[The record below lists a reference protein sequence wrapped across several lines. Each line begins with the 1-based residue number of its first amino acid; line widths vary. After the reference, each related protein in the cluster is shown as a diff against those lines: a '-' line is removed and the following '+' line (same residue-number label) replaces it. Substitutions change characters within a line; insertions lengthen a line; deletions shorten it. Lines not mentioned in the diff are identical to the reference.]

1 MLDELSKHLTLTLQ
15 QGSSA
20 ALGGSDHHGEIKTG
34 PSRRQGSHSLSNTLI
49 DGYKLLMT
57 YGSEKNI
64 VLNTVYVLKW
74 FGTNLSLQFLEHL
87 LYLIVVRAPAPN
99 LIQCM

>member
-1 MLDELSKHLTLTLQ
+1 MLT
-15 QGSSA
+15 
-20 ALGGSDHHGEIKTG
+20 
-34 PSRRQGSHSLSNTLI
+34 

-99 LIQCM
+99 LISNKLVLVLLVLLVINSIINTINSK

>member
-1 MLDELSKHLTLTLQ
+1 MLT
-15 QGSSA
+15 
-20 ALGGSDHHGEIKTG
+20 
-34 PSRRQGSHSLSNTLI
+34 

-99 LIQCM
+99 LISNKLVLVLLVINSIINTINSK

>member
-1 MLDELSKHLTLTLQ
+1 M
-15 QGSSA
+15 
-20 ALGGSDHHGEIKTG
+20 
-34 PSRRQGSHSLSNTLI
+34 LI

-99 LIQCM
+99 LISNKLVLVLLVLLVINSIINTINSK